1 MFTSFSTSLSALQA
15 TSTAVDV
22 VGNNLANLSTT
33 GYKASSVSFHD
44 LVSQSLTSNS
54 GGAQPGL
61 GTARAQTIR
70 QFTQGSVQSTSG
82 PLDAAIQGDGFF
94 VLRDLRNNQLLTRA
108 GNFSVDAA
116 GTIVTSTMERVQGWN
131 EVNGKVDTN
140 GAVGDITVPT
150 GNLRQPFATS
160 TFSADLNLNSAAT
173 VGAADGSFSTPIQIV
188 DSLGSTHVVTLTFTK
203 TAPGAWSYEATLP
216 GGDLTAGKAG
226 TPSSLAKGTLTF
238 DAQGRLKTPA
248 AAGALVAVPI
258 TGLAD
263 GAADL
268 AMNWSLY
275 TPSGTARLTQIAE
288 PSAVSASLQDGTDGA
303 QLVSVNI
310 SDGGAVLAKYSNGQE
325 KAVGQLALAS
335 IRNPDSLLAS
345 GNNNFA
351 VGAFTAPPVIGA
363 ADTGGR
369 GHIIGGALEGST
381 VDIAREFTNLIMF
394 QRGYE
399 ANAKVIT
406 AEDELSQATINLKR

>member
-1 MFTSFSTSLSALQA
+1 MQA

-44 LVSQSLTSNS
+44 LVSQSLTTNL
-54 GGAQPGL
+54 GGTQSGL
-61 GTARAQTIR
+61 GTARAQTVR
-70 QFTQGSVQSTSG
+70 QFNQGSVQSTSG

-94 VLRDLRNNQLLTRA
+94 VLKDSRNNQLLTRA
-108 GNFSVDAA
+108 GNFTVDAA
-116 GTIVTSTMERVQGWN
+116 GTLITSTKEHVQGWN

-140 GAVGDITVPT
+140 GAIGDITVPT
-150 GNLRQPFATS
+150 GNLRQPFATT
-160 TFSADLNLNSAAT
+160 TFSTDLNLNSAST
-173 VGAADGSFSTPIQIV
+173 VGAENGTFSTPVQIV

-203 TAPGAWSYEATLP
+203 TGPGAWSYEATIP
-216 GGDLTAGKAG
+216 GGDLTAGTAG
-226 TPSSLAKGTLTF
+226 TPSSLVKGTLTF
-238 DAQGRLKTPA
+238 DAQGHLKTPA
-248 AAGALVAVPI
+248 ATDAGGLIAVPI

-275 TPSGTARLTQIAE
+275 TPAGTARLTQIAE

-310 SDGGAVLAKYSNGQE
+310 SDGGAILAKYSNGQE

-335 IRNPDSLLAS
+335 VRNPDSLLAS

-351 VGAFTAPPVIGA
+351 AGASTAPPVIGS

-369 GHIIGGALEGST
+369 GHIVGGALEGST

-406 AEDELSQATINLKR
+406 AEDELSQTTINLKR